1 MQLKARPNA
10 QYKSSTS
17 GHTGTLGAVSKQEI
31 ENAFFADQKNVKD
44 KSVE

>member
-1 MQLKARPNA
+1 MQF
-10 QYKSSTS
+10 KSAEG

-31 ENAFFADQKNVKD
+31 ENAFFGDEKKVKD